1 MTWHNFPAQCSKTTN
16 KPRICYNLRADWRY
30 VTVGLSA
37 CLRVNLSKSS
47 SLQAYFNFIWVFKIR
62 VFKIRVLRGHVH
74 IQVAT
79 HNVILTLWVGV
90 WVGGLKLLCQWRFHR
105 GRMNIQKKNTALF
118 IKGSPSNVNIKNVN
132 AKLHLQG

>member
-16 KPRICYNLRADWRY
+16 KPRICYNLRADCRY

-47 SLQAYFNFIWVFKIR
+47 SLQEYFNFIWVFKIR
-62 VFKIRVLRGHVH
+62 VFKIRVLWGHVH

-79 HNVILTLWVGV
+79 HNVILTLWVGA
-90 WVGGLKLLCQWRFHR
+90 WVGGLKLLCCDVFTVAEYFL
-105 GRMNIQKKNTALF
+105 KNTALF
-118 IKGSPSNVNIKNVN
+118 IKGSPSNVNIKNVM
-132 AKLHLQG
+132 AKLHLLG